1 MMVAGLAIAGVVY
14 TKSDILLEMI
24 GVSNSVKK
32 QATRVVANK
41 NIENEILQEGSIHFG
56 NLDSSMRIFINGKQ
70 VDTVGIK
77 AHFPLDTPFSVTI
90 RKKGHKKHEFQKTF
104 KLTSAQPR
112 LNLAI
117 PELEKERVGLLS
129 TSQNFTSGSKLI
141 IDIDGERIEKVLPFN
156 NMRVPAGQYEG
167 VIANPL
173 LGTERKVL
181 FEIKENKRLFLE

>member
-1 MMVAGLAIAGVVY
+1 M
-14 TKSDILLEMI
+14 
-24 GVSNSVKK
+24 
-32 QATRVVANK
+32 
-41 NIENEILQEGSIHFG
+41 
-56 NLDSSMRIFINGKQ
+56 
-70 VDTVGIK
+70 
-77 AHFPLDTPFSVTI
+77 
-90 RKKGHKKHEFQKTF
+90 
-104 KLTSAQPR
+104 
-112 LNLAI
+112 NLAI